1 MSIRVGLKPDLQR
14 QYQRQETRIAG
25 DAMTDVILHHY
36 PLSPYAEKVRK
47 ALGIKRLAWRS
58 VTIPVIMPK
67 PDLTALT
74 GGYRKT
80 PVMQIGADIY
90 CDSQLI
96 LRELERRFPEPSLY
110 RGSDAGTAN
119 ALSFYLDRTLFSPVV
134 GMTFGLSPKGLPEGF
149 AEDRA
154 KLMGREL
161 NFERLKQAVPMLLD
175 QLRPQFAWIE
185 AMLVDGRAYLCGEYP
200 TTVDCSAYQLCWFIT
215 TNVSGATPPLG
226 ELPKIGAWMQRMGRI
241 GHGTATDMDPK
252 EALAIAK
259 AATPQVEERSDA
271 NDPFGRKTGMRVQ
284 IAPDDIGRDPV
295 VGELVALS
303 TYEVVVKRTD
313 PQVGEVAVHFPRAG
327 FVIQPAQ

>member
-1 MSIRVGLKPDLQR
+1 MSDI
-14 QYQRQETRIAG
+14 
-25 DAMTDVILHHY
+25 ILHHY
-36 PLSPYAEKVRK
+36 PVSPFAEKIR
-47 ALGIKRLAWRS
+47 LGLGLKGLAWKS
-58 VTIPVIMPK
+58 VIIPMVMPK
-67 PDLTALT
+67 PDLIPLT

-161 NFERLKQAVPMLLD
+161 NLERLKQAVPMLLD

-185 AMLVDGRAYLCGEYP
+185 AMLVDGRAYLCGEHP

-226 ELPKIGAWMQRMGRI
+226 ELPKVHAWMQRMARI
-241 GHGTATDMDPK
+241 GHGTPTEMDSK

-284 IAPDDIGRDPV
+284 VAPDDIGRDPV

-303 TYEVVVKRTD
+303 TYEVVIKRTD

>member
-1 MSIRVGLKPDLQR
+1 
-14 QYQRQETRIAG
+14 
-25 DAMTDVILHHY
+25 
-36 PLSPYAEKVRK
+36 
-47 ALGIKRLAWRS
+47 
-58 VTIPVIMPK
+58 MPK
-67 PDLTALT
+67 PDLTPLT

-96 LRELERRFPEPSLY
+96 LRELERRFPEPSFY
-110 RGSDAGTAN
+110 RGTDAGTAN

-134 GMTFGLSPKGLPEGF
+134 GMTFGLSPKALPEGF

-161 NFERLKQAVPMLLD
+161 NLERLKQAVPMLLD

-185 AMLVDGRAYLCGEYP
+185 AMLVDGRAYLCGEHP
-200 TTVDCSAYQLCWFIT
+200 TMVDCSAYHLCWFIT

-226 ELPKIGAWMQRMGRI
+226 ELPKVHAWMQRMARI
-241 GHGTATDMDPK
+241 GHGTPTEMDSK

-284 IAPDDIGRDPV
+284 VAPDDIGRDPV

-313 PQVGEVAVHFPRAG
+313 PVVGEVAVHFPRAG